1 MSWQFLAII
10 NVFFYASTVLLQRT
24 VATSKNSDAKTTA
37 VVFQLLTGAMV
48 GLVGFLLGANFQL
61 DLAGLW
67 APFLLVLVLYAVGN
81 LLIFKSLENTEAS
94 LFSIIFSTRA
104 AVTALVAYL
113 FLGEVLSSRNLWGL
127 LFVLGGVLIVNLKNT
142 KKKSSSDIV
151 IPLTIALIFGINNTV
166 ERALLQ
172 QLDLYGY
179 VTIAFII
186 PALLL
191 LFTYPSISVL
201 KQKLTPYSQPKM
213 IKNNLLMSA
222 LYAGS
227 AVTFFTALQT
237 AETASQVTTINIS
250 SVVLTVILAAIFLKE
265 RDHLNKKLVA
275 AVLTL
280 IGLYLVTH

>member
-1 MSWQFLAII
+1 MSWQFLAIVNI
-10 NVFFYASTVLLQRT
+10 FFYASTVLLQRT
-24 VATSKNSDAKTTA
+24 VSTSKNSDAKTTA

-48 GLVGFLLGANFQL
+48 GLIGFLFGANFKL

-67 APFLLVLVLYAVGN
+67 LPFISVLALYAVGN

-104 AVTALVAYL
+104 AVTALIAFL
-113 FLGEVLSSRNLWGL
+113 FLGEILSPRNIWGL
-127 LFVLGGVLIVNLKNT
+127 LLVMGGVLIVNLKNNL
-142 KKKSSSDIV
+142 KKSNSNLV
-151 IPLTIALIFGINNTV
+151 IPLFVALIFGINNAV

-179 VTIAFII
+179 VTIAFIV

-191 LFTYPSISVL
+191 LLTYPSVSVL
-201 KQKLTPYSQPKM
+201 KEKLTPYLQPRM

-227 AVTFFTALQT
+227 AVTFFTALQS
-237 AETASQVTTINIS
+237 ADTASQVTTINIS

-265 RDHLNKKLVA
+265 RDHLSKKLIA
-275 AVLTL
+275 TMLTL
-280 IGLYLVTH
+280 LGLYLVTH